1 MTPIK
6 ECSREER
13 LERALLVI
21 ESMFCGDDMEGD
33 ERASTVYMIAHA
45 ATGRCCQGGTNGNW
59 LQLIEK
65 CEKMA
70 ADNNIMHVDR
80 VFKKAIRY

>member
-1 MTPIK
+1 MKPIT

-21 ESMFCGDDMEGD
+21 EAMFCGDEED
-33 ERASTVYMIAHA
+33 ERSLKVYMIAHA
-45 ATGRCCQGGTNGNW
+45 ATGRCCRGGDLEDW

-65 CEKMA
+65 SEKEA

-80 VFKKAIRY
+80 IFEKAIKY

>member
-1 MTPIK
+1 MTPIN

-21 ESMFCGDDMEGD
+21 ESMFSGDDMEED
-33 ERASTVYMIAHA
+33 ERFSMVYMVAHA
-45 ATGRCCQGGTNGNW
+45 ATGRCCRGGQEDW
-59 LQLIEK
+59 LKLIEK
-65 CEKMA
+65 CEKEA

-80 VFKKAIRY
+80 VFEKAIKY